1 MSDQAPPEPPPN
13 VEPDRVESD
22 RVESPTDGGPDRV
35 EPAPRATPGAH
46 HVFRPP
52 PARLLISRGIDLA
65 LRESSSIREASL
77 AIGFQLMGAA
87 GPFVVLLLIV
97 AGRTP
102 GILDLFASNAV
113 TADAGQAGAVVALLL
128 SGSIGGLALIALSLE
143 SRILAVAILGGRAV
157 GRPVTPHEALR
168 RSRAT
173 FWRVLVATIVIQI
186 PLTLLSN
193 VVSGVIPGVEAAV
206 VVATVVV
213 TIASAPFAYL
223 LTGIVLG
230 DASAG
235 LAIRRSVEMARVR
248 WRLALVA
255 AIAETLAQTL
265 LIFGLSAGLD
275 IVSRV
280 ADALGLGLGA
290 GNPMTF
296 LTIVVALLCTAAVG
310 SLIFTVSAI
319 AAAPQV
325 VAFVGLTGYGAG
337 LDPARDAP
345 DARPVHWVSIPM
357 AMGIVFATV
366 VSLAGVA
373 SALGSG
379 R

>member
-1 MSDQAPPEPPPN
+1 M
-13 VEPDRVESD
+13 
-22 RVESPTDGGPDRV
+22 TGGGPSGEETGSPVPGEDGPGPGYGPG
-35 EPAPRATPGAH
+35 PAQGAPY
-46 HVFRPP
+46 VFRPP

-65 LRESSSIREASL
+65 TRESSAIRAASL
-77 AIGFQLMGAA
+77 AIGFQLLGAA

-102 GILDLFASNAV
+102 GILHLFVSN
-113 TADAGQAGAVVALLL
+113 DATAGAGEAGAILALFL
-128 SGSIGGLALIALSLE
+128 SGTIGGLALIALSLE
-143 SRILAVAILGGRAV
+143 SRILAAAILGGRAV
-157 GRPVTPHEALR
+157 GRPVSPREALR
-168 RSRAT
+168 RSRAV
-173 FWRVLVATIVIQI
+173 FWRVLAATIAVQI
-186 PLTLLSN
+186 PLTFLSN
-193 VVSGVIPGVEAAV
+193 VVSAIVPGAEAAIV
-206 VVATVVV
+206 VSTVVV

-235 LAIRRSVEMARVR
+235 LSIRRSVQMARVR
-248 WRLALVA
+248 WRLALMA

-275 IVSRV
+275 IVARIS
-280 ADALGLGLGA
+280 DALGLGLEA

-296 LTIVVALLCTAAVG
+296 VTIVIALLSTAAVG

-337 LDPARDAP
+337 LDAARDAP
-345 DARPVHWVSIPM
+345 DARRVHWVSVPM

-366 VSLAGVA
+366 ASLTGVA

-379 R
+379 S